1 MSRQALLKELE
12 SRAAPALQG
21 HSALGK
27 AVELLEIING
37 NILND
42 QLDTVLRLAERIRI
56 NSLRDGD
63 DLYNICDTIEIK
75 PQDLVAGDFLIDK
88 IGYWVDMI
96 REDLFGAAEP
106 PFVDDLESAINWLE
120 TTARIDMQEK
130 NPAAASAKNE
140 LNQVAAQQQTSV
152 PFLMR
157 DIFIPAKNSIK
168 SIWVQPGTLLYNL
181 SRKIQGIAKGTGFR
195 PHALTVYILTGLEP
209 ILPRVTISTNL
220 GRADLP
226 ARKTGQTGMVELKP
240 RKLSKR
246 SLKIEIHTAD
256 LSPAELKS
264 IYDQYR
270 KELKIR
276 KTKTL
281 SDDQIKLFYLV
292 RSKGGVPEQGT
303 KAFWLMV
310 RDSWNS
316 DPDNKAYISWEGI
329 YQRYKIIEK
338 KMESLYFK

>member
-21 HSALGK
+21 HSALSK

-37 NILND
+37 NILDD

-63 DLYNICDTIEIK
+63 DLYNICDTVEIK

-88 IGYWVDMI
+88 IGYWVEMI
-96 REDLFGAAEP
+96 REELFGATEP

-130 NPAAASAKNE
+130 NSFSASANSE
-140 LNQVAAQQQTSV
+140 LNQVAAQQTSV

-157 DIFIPAKNSIK
+157 DIFIPAKSSIK

-181 SRKIQGIAKGTGFR
+181 SRKIQGIAKATGFR

-209 ILPRVTISTNL
+209 VLPRVTISTNL

-226 ARKTGQTGMVELKP
+226 ARKAGQTGTVELKP

-256 LSPAELKS
+256 LSPAELKT

-270 KELKIR
+270 QELKIR

-292 RSKGGVPEQGT
+292 RSKGGVPDQGT

-316 DPDNKAYISWEGI
+316 DPVNKAYISWEGI